1 MTSQHL
7 VPVMN
12 LYIQTCEPLTFSS
25 KCRLLGEN
33 KKEGGGGG
41 MWGAS
46 GVCGL
51 YRKMSMYMTLENK
64 AYSG

>member
-12 LYIQTCEPLTFSS
+12 LYIQKFETLTFSS
-25 KCRLLGEN
+25 KSRLLGE
-33 KKEGGGGG
+33 KKREG
-41 MWGAS
+41 ALQKD
-46 GVCGL
+46 VNVHDT
-51 YRKMSMYMTLENK
+51 RNK